1 MLAGRE
7 SSALSAKPLESATLD
22 GLYDR
27 DFVFWCEETAR
38 LLRARR
44 LSEID
49 IENTAEEIESMAR
62 GDKRQM
68 RSRLRVL
75 ILHLLK
81 WERQPDKRKLGW
93 EKTMATQR
101 REIED
106 LLEESPSLR
115 PTLGELIA
123 KVYRTA
129 VEQAAEETRLPA
141 SAFPPEC
148 PYTPEQIMDRSFLP
162 ATRRSG

>member
-1 MLAGRE
+1 MA
-7 SSALSAKPLESATLD
+7 ATPLESTTPD
-22 GLYDR
+22 VLYER

-38 LLRARR
+38 LLRAGRF
-44 LSEID
+44 SEID

-62 GDKRQM
+62 SDKRQV

-81 WERQPDKRKLGW
+81 WERQPDKRKVGW

-101 REIED
+101 EEIQD

-115 PTLGELIA
+115 PMLGEAIA
-123 KVYRTA
+123 KVYPRA
-129 VEQAAEETRLPA
+129 VEKAVEETRLPA
-141 SAFPPEC
+141 TAFPSEC
-148 PYTPEQIMDRSFLP
+148 PYTPEQIMDRNFLP
-162 ATRRSG
+162 GART